1 MVKVG
6 VGSESRLR
14 STGLKIR
21 WRTRE
26 VIDGI
31 GSTLIPSKTGVYLPV
46 RGEMV
51 SDMTVVVAGGAVGS
65 VLVGI
70 NESCDRVDALVGPC
84 TGAGTFV
91 TTGSVLLARH

>member
-14 STGLKIR
+14 STGLEIR

-31 GSTLIPSKTGVYLPV
+31 GSTLIPSKTGVNLPV
-46 RGEMV
+46 GGEMV

-70 NESCDRVDALVGPC
+70 DESGDGVDALVGPG
-84 TGAGTFV
+84 TRAGTFV

>member
-1 MVKVG
+1 MMKVG

-14 STGLKIR
+14 STGLKIC

-31 GSTLIPSKTGVYLPV
+31 GSTLIPRETGVYLPIG
-46 RGEMV
+46 GEMV
-51 SDMTVVVAGGAVGS
+51 SDMAVVVAGGAVGS

-70 NESCDRVDALVGPC
+70 DESGDGVDALVGPC
-84 TGAGTFV
+84 T
-91 TTGSVLLARH
+91 

>member
-1 MVKVG
+1 MMKVG

-31 GSTLIPSKTGVYLPV
+31 GSALIPRETGVYLPV
-46 RGEMV
+46 GGKMV
-51 SDMTVVVAGGAVGS
+51 GDMTVVVAGGAVGS

-70 NESCDRVDALVGPC
+70 DESGDGVDALVGPC
-84 TGAGTFV
+84 T
-91 TTGSVLLARH
+91 

>member
-31 GSTLIPSKTGVYLPV
+31 GSTLIPSKTGVNLPI

-65 VLVGI
+65 VLVGVD
-70 NESCDRVDALVGPC
+70 ESGDGVDALVGP
-84 TGAGTFV
+84 GT
-91 TTGSVLLARH
+91 